1 MFKAFALTGRLFK
14 IRIKIWYEKWCYIG
28 VSKLL
33 IFNTLIYKKFFKK
46 LHNSLIFSIFANEN
60 KYIRYEKSTKDV
72 EFEKLQKRVEKLV
85 KANKSLK
92 KDKRNLKR
100 RLTTSQ
106 NKSNKY
112 RSELKKKEK
121 PNVGLD
127 KESFEQIMSLLDDI
141 IIHP

>member
-1 MFKAFALTGRLFK
+1 MK
-14 IRIKIWYEKWCYIG
+14 
-28 VSKLL
+28 
-33 IFNTLIYKKFFKK
+33 
-46 LHNSLIFSIFANEN
+46 
-60 KYIRYEKSTKDV
+60 KSTKDT
-72 EFEKLQKRVEKLV
+72 ELEKLQKRVEKLV

-121 PNVGLD
+121 PNIGLD

>member
-1 MFKAFALTGRLFK
+1 M
-14 IRIKIWYEKWCYIG
+14 
-28 VSKLL
+28 
-33 IFNTLIYKKFFKK
+33 KK
-46 LHNSLIFSIFANEN
+46 SV
-60 KYIRYEKSTKDV
+60 KDM
-72 EFEKLQKRVEKLV
+72 EPKELQKYVEKLKKEN
-85 KANKSLK
+85 KALK
-92 KDKRNLKR
+92 RNKRNLER

-127 KESFEQIMSLLDDI
+127 KETFEQMMSLLDGI

>member
-1 MFKAFALTGRLFK
+1 MK
-14 IRIKIWYEKWCYIG
+14 
-28 VSKLL
+28 
-33 IFNTLIYKKFFKK
+33 
-46 LHNSLIFSIFANEN
+46 
-60 KYIRYEKSTKDV
+60 KSTKDT
-72 EFEKLQKRVEKLV
+72 ELEKLQKRVEKLV

-92 KDKRNLKR
+92 RDKRNLKR

-127 KESFEQIMSLLDDI
+127 KEAFEQIMSLLNDI

>member
-1 MFKAFALTGRLFK
+1 M
-14 IRIKIWYEKWCYIG
+14 
-28 VSKLL
+28 
-33 IFNTLIYKKFFKK
+33 
-46 LHNSLIFSIFANEN
+46 EN
-60 KYIRYEKSTKDV
+60 STKDT
-72 EFEKLQKRVEKLV
+72 ELEKLQKRVEKLV

>member
-1 MFKAFALTGRLFK
+1 M
-14 IRIKIWYEKWCYIG
+14 
-28 VSKLL
+28 
-33 IFNTLIYKKFFKK
+33 
-46 LHNSLIFSIFANEN
+46 
-60 KYIRYEKSTKDV
+60 EKSTKDT
-72 EFEKLQKRVEKLV
+72 ELEKLQKRVEKLV

-106 NKSNKY
+106 NKSDKY

>member
-1 MFKAFALTGRLFK
+1 MEPKELQ
-14 IRIKIWYEKWCYIG
+14 
-28 VSKLL
+28 
-33 IFNTLIYKKFFKK
+33 
-46 LHNSLIFSIFANEN
+46 
-60 KYIRYEKSTKDV
+60 KYA
-72 EFEKLQKRVEKLV
+72 EKLKKE
-85 KANKSLK
+85 NKSLK
-92 KDKRNLKR
+92 RDKRNLER

-127 KESFEQIMSLLDDI
+127 KESFEQIMSLLDGI

>member
-1 MFKAFALTGRLFK
+1 M
-14 IRIKIWYEKWCYIG
+14 
-28 VSKLL
+28 
-33 IFNTLIYKKFFKK
+33 
-46 LHNSLIFSIFANEN
+46 
-60 KYIRYEKSTKDV
+60 EKSTKDT
-72 EFEKLQKRVEKLV
+72 ELEKLQKRIEKLV

>member
-1 MFKAFALTGRLFK
+1 M
-14 IRIKIWYEKWCYIG
+14 
-28 VSKLL
+28 
-33 IFNTLIYKKFFKK
+33 KKSVKDMEPK
-46 LHNSLIFSIFANEN
+46 ELQ
-60 KYIRYEKSTKDV
+60 KYA
-72 EFEKLQKRVEKLV
+72 EKLEKE
-85 KANKSLK
+85 NKSLK
-92 KDKRNLKR
+92 RDKRNLER

>member
-1 MFKAFALTGRLFK
+1 MK
-14 IRIKIWYEKWCYIG
+14 
-28 VSKLL
+28 
-33 IFNTLIYKKFFKK
+33 
-46 LHNSLIFSIFANEN
+46 
-60 KYIRYEKSTKDV
+60 KSTKDT
-72 EFEKLQKRVEKLV
+72 ELEKLQKRVEKLV

-127 KESFEQIMSLLDDI
+127 EESFEQIMSLLDDI

>member
-1 MFKAFALTGRLFK
+1 M
-14 IRIKIWYEKWCYIG
+14 
-28 VSKLL
+28 
-33 IFNTLIYKKFFKK
+33 
-46 LHNSLIFSIFANEN
+46 
-60 KYIRYEKSTKDV
+60 EKSTKDT
-72 EFEKLQKRVEKLV
+72 ELEKLQKRVEKLV

-106 NKSNKY
+106 NKSNKN

>member
-1 MFKAFALTGRLFK
+1 M
-14 IRIKIWYEKWCYIG
+14 
-28 VSKLL
+28 
-33 IFNTLIYKKFFKK
+33 KKSVKDMEPK
-46 LHNSLIFSIFANEN
+46 ELQ
-60 KYIRYEKSTKDV
+60 KYA
-72 EFEKLQKRVEKLV
+72 EKLKKE
-85 KANKSLK
+85 NKSLK
-92 KDKRNLKR
+92 RDKRNLER

-127 KESFEQIMSLLDDI
+127 KVTYEQMMSLLDDI

>member
-1 MFKAFALTGRLFK
+1 M
-14 IRIKIWYEKWCYIG
+14 EK
-28 VSKLL
+28 
-33 IFNTLIYKKFFKK
+33 T
-46 LHNSLIFSIFANEN
+46 
-60 KYIRYEKSTKDV
+60 TKDT
-72 EFEKLQKRVEKLV
+72 ELEKLQKRVEKLV

-121 PNVGLD
+121 PNIGLD

>member
-1 MFKAFALTGRLFK
+1 M
-14 IRIKIWYEKWCYIG
+14 
-28 VSKLL
+28 
-33 IFNTLIYKKFFKK
+33 
-46 LHNSLIFSIFANEN
+46 
-60 KYIRYEKSTKDV
+60 EKSTKDT
-72 EFEKLQKRVEKLV
+72 ELEKLQKRVEKLV

-112 RSELKKKEK
+112 RSELKKKKK

>member
-1 MFKAFALTGRLFK
+1 MRKS
-14 IRIKIWYEKWCYIG
+14 IKDMEPK
-28 VSKLL
+28 
-33 IFNTLIYKKFFKK
+33 
-46 LHNSLIFSIFANEN
+46 E
-60 KYIRYEKSTKDV
+60 
-72 EFEKLQKRVEKLV
+72 LQKYVEKLE
-85 KANKSLK
+85 KENKTLK
-92 KDKRNLKR
+92 RGKRNLER

-127 KESFEQIMSLLDDI
+127 KETYEQMMSLLDDI

>member
-1 MFKAFALTGRLFK
+1 M
-14 IRIKIWYEKWCYIG
+14 
-28 VSKLL
+28 
-33 IFNTLIYKKFFKK
+33 
-46 LHNSLIFSIFANEN
+46 
-60 KYIRYEKSTKDV
+60 EKSTKDI
-72 EFEKLQKRVEKLV
+72 ELEKLQKRVEKLV

>member
-1 MFKAFALTGRLFK
+1 M
-14 IRIKIWYEKWCYIG
+14 
-28 VSKLL
+28 
-33 IFNTLIYKKFFKK
+33 
-46 LHNSLIFSIFANEN
+46 
-60 KYIRYEKSTKDV
+60 EKSIKDT
-72 EFEKLQKRVEKLV
+72 ELEKLQKRVEKLV

>member
-1 MFKAFALTGRLFK
+1 M
-14 IRIKIWYEKWCYIG
+14 
-28 VSKLL
+28 
-33 IFNTLIYKKFFKK
+33 
-46 LHNSLIFSIFANEN
+46 
-60 KYIRYEKSTKDV
+60 EKSTKDT
-72 EFEKLQKRVEKLV
+72 ELEKLQKRVEKLV

-106 NKSNKY
+106 NKSNQY

>member
-1 MFKAFALTGRLFK
+1 M
-14 IRIKIWYEKWCYIG
+14 EK
-28 VSKLL
+28 
-33 IFNTLIYKKFFKK
+33 T
-46 LHNSLIFSIFANEN
+46 
-60 KYIRYEKSTKDV
+60 TKDT
-72 EFEKLQKRVEKLV
+72 ELEKLQKRVEKLV

-112 RSELKKKEK
+112 RSELFLKKK

>member
-1 MFKAFALTGRLFK
+1 MK
-14 IRIKIWYEKWCYIG
+14 
-28 VSKLL
+28 
-33 IFNTLIYKKFFKK
+33 
-46 LHNSLIFSIFANEN
+46 
-60 KYIRYEKSTKDV
+60 KSTKDT
-72 EFEKLQKRVEKLV
+72 ELEKLQKRVEKLV
-85 KANKSLK
+85 KENKSLK
-92 KDKRNLKR
+92 MDKRNLKR

>member
-1 MFKAFALTGRLFK
+1 M
-14 IRIKIWYEKWCYIG
+14 
-28 VSKLL
+28 
-33 IFNTLIYKKFFKK
+33 
-46 LHNSLIFSIFANEN
+46 
-60 KYIRYEKSTKDV
+60 EKSTKDT
-72 EFEKLQKRVEKLV
+72 ELEKLQKCVEKLV

>member
-1 MFKAFALTGRLFK
+1 M
-14 IRIKIWYEKWCYIG
+14 
-28 VSKLL
+28 
-33 IFNTLIYKKFFKK
+33 
-46 LHNSLIFSIFANEN
+46 
-60 KYIRYEKSTKDV
+60 EKSTKDT
-72 EFEKLQKRVEKLV
+72 ELEKLQKRVEKLV

-121 PNVGLD
+121 PNVGLN

>member
-1 MFKAFALTGRLFK
+1 M
-14 IRIKIWYEKWCYIG
+14 
-28 VSKLL
+28 
-33 IFNTLIYKKFFKK
+33 
-46 LHNSLIFSIFANEN
+46 
-60 KYIRYEKSTKDV
+60 EKSTKDT

>member
-1 MFKAFALTGRLFK
+1 M
-14 IRIKIWYEKWCYIG
+14 EK
-28 VSKLL
+28 
-33 IFNTLIYKKFFKK
+33 T
-46 LHNSLIFSIFANEN
+46 A
-60 KYIRYEKSTKDV
+60 KDT
-72 EFEKLQKRVEKLV
+72 ELEKLQKRVEKLV

>member
-1 MFKAFALTGRLFK
+1 M
-14 IRIKIWYEKWCYIG
+14 
-28 VSKLL
+28 
-33 IFNTLIYKKFFKK
+33 
-46 LHNSLIFSIFANEN
+46 
-60 KYIRYEKSTKDV
+60 EKSTKDT
-72 EFEKLQKRVEKLV
+72 ELEKLQNRVEKLV

>member
-1 MFKAFALTGRLFK
+1 M
-14 IRIKIWYEKWCYIG
+14 
-28 VSKLL
+28 
-33 IFNTLIYKKFFKK
+33 
-46 LHNSLIFSIFANEN
+46 
-60 KYIRYEKSTKDV
+60 EKSTKDT
-72 EFEKLQKRVEKLV
+72 ELEKLQKRVEKLV
-85 KANKSLK
+85 KVNKSLK

>member
-1 MFKAFALTGRLFK
+1 M
-14 IRIKIWYEKWCYIG
+14 
-28 VSKLL
+28 
-33 IFNTLIYKKFFKK
+33 KKTVKDMEPK
-46 LHNSLIFSIFANEN
+46 ELQ
-60 KYIRYEKSTKDV
+60 KYA
-72 EFEKLQKRVEKLV
+72 EKLEKE
-85 KANKSLK
+85 NKSLK
-92 KDKRNLKR
+92 RDKRNLER

-127 KESFEQIMSLLDDI
+127 KETFEQMMSLLDDI

>member
-1 MFKAFALTGRLFK
+1 MK
-14 IRIKIWYEKWCYIG
+14 
-28 VSKLL
+28 
-33 IFNTLIYKKFFKK
+33 
-46 LHNSLIFSIFANEN
+46 
-60 KYIRYEKSTKDV
+60 KSTK
-72 EFEKLQKRVEKLV
+72 ETELEKLQKRVEKLL

>member
-1 MFKAFALTGRLFK
+1 MK
-14 IRIKIWYEKWCYIG
+14 
-28 VSKLL
+28 
-33 IFNTLIYKKFFKK
+33 
-46 LHNSLIFSIFANEN
+46 
-60 KYIRYEKSTKDV
+60 KSTKDT
-72 EFEKLQKRVEKLV
+72 ELEKLQKRVEKLV

-92 KDKRNLKR
+92 RDKRNLKR

-121 PNVGLD
+121 PNVELD
-127 KESFEQIMSLLDDI
+127 KEFFEQIMSLLDGI

>member
-1 MFKAFALTGRLFK
+1 M
-14 IRIKIWYEKWCYIG
+14 EK
-28 VSKLL
+28 
-33 IFNTLIYKKFFKK
+33 T
-46 LHNSLIFSIFANEN
+46 
-60 KYIRYEKSTKDV
+60 TKDT
-72 EFEKLQKRVEKLV
+72 ELEKLQKRVEKLV

-92 KDKRNLKR
+92 RDKRNLKR

>member
-1 MFKAFALTGRLFK
+1 M
-14 IRIKIWYEKWCYIG
+14 EKTT
-28 VSKLL
+28 KDTELE
-33 IFNTLIYKKFFKK
+33 K
-46 LHNSLIFSIFANEN
+46 LH
-60 KYIRYEKSTKDV
+60 
-72 EFEKLQKRVEKLV
+72 KRVEKLV

>member
-1 MFKAFALTGRLFK
+1 M
-14 IRIKIWYEKWCYIG
+14 
-28 VSKLL
+28 
-33 IFNTLIYKKFFKK
+33 
-46 LHNSLIFSIFANEN
+46 
-60 KYIRYEKSTKDV
+60 EKSTKDT
-72 EFEKLQKRVEKLV
+72 ELEKLQKRVEKLV

-121 PNVGLD
+121 PNVELD
-127 KESFEQIMSLLDDI
+127 KESFEHIMSLLDDI

>member
-1 MFKAFALTGRLFK
+1 M
-14 IRIKIWYEKWCYIG
+14 
-28 VSKLL
+28 
-33 IFNTLIYKKFFKK
+33 
-46 LHNSLIFSIFANEN
+46 
-60 KYIRYEKSTKDV
+60 EKSTKDT
-72 EFEKLQKRVEKLV
+72 ELEKLEKRVEKLV
-85 KANKSLK
+85 KANNSLK